1 MVQELHL
8 RSRAAHSVF
17 RTGALLLCQP
27 SAEITILDLRLT
39 MALASESDSRH
50 VQHYSQIV
58 N

>member
-8 RSRAAHSVF
+8 RSPAAHSVF

-39 MALASESDSRH
+39 MALAFESDSLR
-50 VQHYSQIV
+50 V
-58 N
+58 NNPS